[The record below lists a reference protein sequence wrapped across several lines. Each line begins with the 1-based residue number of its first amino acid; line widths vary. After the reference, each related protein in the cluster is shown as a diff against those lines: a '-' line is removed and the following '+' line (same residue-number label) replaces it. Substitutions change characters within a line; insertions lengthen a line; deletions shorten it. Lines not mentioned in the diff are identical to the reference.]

1 MVLLFSSFIK
11 NDESKAKD
19 NELILINPN
28 KMAFKHIA
36 VFRMSAMGD
45 VAISVPILTAFAEQY
60 PDVKITFVTRPM
72 FAPMFA
78 HIPNYEVFE
87 VNVKGKHKGIIGLY
101 RLCKELKKL
110 GVDAVADIHNVLRT
124 NIVKVFFRLSG
135 IPFFQIDKGRK
146 EKKALTRNKNK
157 IFKQLKTSYQRYADV
172 FEKLGFPI
180 SLSKHYFVPKPKLS
194 EKVKNILS
202 KQKNIGIA
210 PFASHLA
217 KEYPFDDFKELIF
230 RISKEYPNS
239 KIYIFGGGKHQWEI
253 VKEIAHLP
261 NVENVINCFSF
272 EKELQLISNLDVM
285 LSMDSGNAH
294 LAAMFGV
301 PTITI
306 WGVTHPFAG
315 FYPYAQPIENALL
328 ADRKKFPLIP
338 TSVYG
343 NKYPKGYEKAI
354 ETIKIEEIL
363 TKIKEIIPLNNENS
377 YH

>member
-1 MVLLFSSFIK
+1 
-11 NDESKAKD
+11 
-19 NELILINPN
+19 
-28 KMAFKHIA
+28 MAFKHIA

-78 HIPNYEVFE
+78 HIPNCKVFAID
-87 VNVKGKHKGIIGLY
+87 VKGKHKGIIGLY
-101 RLCKELKKL
+101 RLFKELKKS

-124 NIVKVFFRLSG
+124 NIVKIFFKLSG

-146 EKKALTRNKNK
+146 EKKALTRPKNK

-180 SLSKHYFVPKPKLS
+180 SLSKHYFVPQPKLS
-194 EKVKNILS
+194 EEVKNILS
-202 KQKNIGIA
+202 KEKNIGIA
-210 PFASHLA
+210 PFASHLG
-217 KEYPFDDFKELIF
+217 KEYPFENLKDLIF
-230 RISKEYPNS
+230 KLSENYSNS
-239 KIYIFGGGKHQWEI
+239 KIYIFGGGKHQWEL
-253 VKEIAHLP
+253 VEKIAHLP
-261 NVENVINCFSF
+261 NVENMINHFSF

-294 LAAMFGV
+294 LAAMFEV

-328 ADRKKFPLIP
+328 ADRKAFSLIP

-343 NKYPKGYEKAI
+343 NKYPKGYERAI
-354 ETIKIEEIL
+354 KTIKIEEIL
-363 TKIKEIIPLNNENS
+363 TKIKEIIHLNNENS